1 MLFGSIIGVLISI
14 LIGALIFSVILQ
26 LACKVVSKDTIEF
39 GDAYKSAIVACAI
52 LVLGDFALLE
62 MFDGTGYILARLVSF
77 FLVWALALMIVVG
90 LEVVQSLLIALVFMV
105 ITYALFFLVDLFL
118 SAGAAVGA
126 SG

>member
-1 MLFGSIIGVLISI
+1 MQV
-14 LIGALIFSVILQ
+14 VI
-26 LACKVVSKDTIEF
+26 KDTIEF

-90 LEVVQSLLIALVFMV
+90 LEVVQSLLIALVFMGITCAV
-105 ITYALFFLVDLFL
+105 IFLFELFL
-118 SAGAAVGA
+118 SAGAAVVA

>member
-1 MLFGSIIGVLISI
+1 MLFGSIIGALISI

-26 LACKVVSKDTIEF
+26 LACKIVLKDTIEF
-39 GDAYKSAIVACAI
+39 WDAYKSAIVACAI
-52 LVLGDFALLE
+52 LVLGDYALLE

-90 LEVVQSLLIALVFMV
+90 LEVVQSLLIALIFMV
-105 ITYALFFLVDLFL
+105 ITYALFFLVKLFL
-118 SAGAAVGA
+118 STGAAVVA

>member
-1 MLFGSIIGVLISI
+1 MLFGSIISALISI

-26 LACKVVSKDTIEF
+26 LACKVVIKDTIEF

-52 LVLGDFALLE
+52 LVLGDYALLE
-62 MFDGTGYILARLVSF
+62 MFDGTAYIVARLVSA
-77 FLVWALALMIVVG
+77 FLVWALVLMIVVG
-90 LEVVQSLLIALVFMV
+90 LEVVQSLLIALVFMG
-105 ITYALFFLVDLFL
+105 ITYAVIFLFGLFL